1 MKKICIIGGA
11 GHIGL
16 PLALKFSQCKFKVDV
31 IDKNKSVI
39 KNLNK
44 SIFPFYEKGGKTIL
58 QNSIKKKK
66 LNFIQIIKKLRKQIL
81 LLLLL
86 AHL

>member
-16 PLALKFSQCKFKVDV
+16 PLALKFCEKNFFVDV

-39 KNLNK
+39 KNLKN
-44 SIFPFYEKGGKTIL
+44 SIFPFYETGGKEL
-58 QNSIKKKK
+58 LKYCIK
-66 LNFIQIIKKLRKQIL
+66 NKQIDFKNIY
-81 LLLLL
+81 
-86 AHL
+86 